1 VTDARAP
8 NPVAARLDVALVLK
22 RSGEVFARDFVPI
35 MLGCVALVV
44 IPGVASRAFEES
56 AGDGIAT
63 LVTVLRS
70 VLAMLYVALVSWGV
84 VSRLHG
90 RALSPAAFLRE
101 GLVRATPGL
110 QVALLAGA
118 GIVLLLTL
126 HLFAQAGTLAGWVL
140 NSLLLTGG
148 LIALC
153 ALMPLVPVA
162 VVEHLPP
169 VAAFRRAAALTRH
182 NRNRILGLAIVLLL
196 TLAPVAALT
205 AGMAG
210 PAGGVTLAFFDLLAW
225 SLLATVPAVVYA
237 GLRPEAGSGAGGSI

>member
-1 VTDARAP
+1 MTGTSAP
-8 NPVAARLDVALVLK
+8 KPAERLDVALVLK

-35 MLGCVALVV
+35 IVGCLVLVV
-44 IPGVASRAFEES
+44 LPGVATRAFLGAVDDS
-56 AGDGIAT
+56 GGLAT

-84 VSRLHG
+84 VSRLRG
-90 RALSPAAFLRE
+90 RALAPGAFVRE
-101 GLVRATPGL
+101 GLVRATPGV
-110 QVALLAGA
+110 QAALLAGA

-126 HLFAQAGTLAGWVL
+126 HLFAKGGTLAGWLL

-162 VVEHLPP
+162 VVESLTPL
-169 VAAFRRAAALTRH
+169 AAFRRAAALTRH
-182 NRNRILGLAIVLLL
+182 NRNRILGLALVLVL
-196 TLAPVAALT
+196 TLAPVAAL
-205 AGMAG
+205 ALGFAG

-225 SLLATVPAVVYA
+225 SLVATVPAVVYA
-237 GLRPEAGSGAGGSI
+237 GLGPNLAGDLT